1 MNVFRLCRVTFLNL
15 KNKYILEISQIGK
28 TFKTVFFAI
37 KIGLSQGLLNRLIFF
52 PKKRYINF

>member
-37 KIGLSQGLLNRLIFF
+37 KIGLSQGLLNRFIFF